1 MTYNKIKIIIEN
13 LSRIIM
19 KPIYFGNLKITV
31 CDVLRARHS
40 KNWEYA
46 VHSHPWFEF
55 NYVAKGSLYTTV
67 CGKEFF
73 IESGNSYIIAPE
85 ALHSHRHNSV
95 GDDGFCIRFTV
106 ETVNK
111 KDSESVK
118 IINVLSL
125 PLTEAFNSEID
136 QIHLYDSIFGIQAA
150 FAAWIMLLYDKM
162 HIEKVSESEESKTVS
177 NLVSLYINKH
187 YSNKI
192 SVNSIAAAL
201 NMSYR
206 SLARK
211 FKSETDKTISE
222 KLNETRL
229 NAAAALLLQSALPL
243 YEIAA
248 ECGYENEYYFSNTFK
263 KYYGISPSEYRNRN
277 LIQ

>member
-1 MTYNKIKIIIEN
+1 MTYKKIKIIIEN
-13 LSRIIM
+13 LSRIVM

-31 CDVLRARHS
+31 CDVLRAKHS
-40 KNWEYA
+40 KNWVYT

-73 IESGNSYIIAPE
+73 IGSGNSYIIAPE
-85 ALHSHRHNSV
+85 ALHSHRHNNI

-106 ETVNK
+106 EAVNK
-111 KDSESVK
+111 NDSEAAK
-118 IINVLSL
+118 IINVLSS
-125 PLTEAFNSEID
+125 PLTGAFNSEID

-150 FAAWIMLLYDKM
+150 FATWIMLLYDKL
-162 HIEKVSESEESKTVS
+162 HIEKASETEEVKTVS
-177 NLVSLYINKH
+177 NLVSLYINKN

-192 SVNSIAAAL
+192 SVDSIAAAL

-211 FKSETDKTISE
+211 FKAETDKTISE

-229 NAAAALLLQSALPL
+229 NAAAALLMQSNLSL

-248 ECGYENEYYFSNTFK
+248 KCGYENEYYFSNTFK